1 MAKVELTSGGNREA
15 TITKDG
21 ELNVIAAPYP
31 PFVEQKVQPFRQ
43 YLTADGTTT
52 GSADMGV
59 DGSSTNV
66 DFWIPA
72 NESNDRYITTLS
84 FIVGYASTGK
94 PFQWANGAA
103 LTNGTRLWYENRRGE
118 HDIHEAIKSNQD
130 FFRLSFD
137 PIPTSWEVRHVNA
150 NNDFGYFVTTD
161 LTKMGLPFGIKLDA
175 GSMQRLSIT
184 IKDNAGTSAVSFNCI
199 GYGFER
205 FA

>member
-1 MAKVELTSGGNREA
+1 MAKVEITSGGNREA
-15 TITKDG
+15 TITQEG
-21 ELNVIAAPYP
+21 ELNVIPAPYP
-31 PFVEQKVQPFRQ
+31 PFVEQRVQPFRQ
-43 YLTADGTTT
+43 YLTADGTSG
-52 GSADMGV
+52 GSNDLGV

-72 NESNDRYITTLS
+72 SESNDRYITTLS
-84 FIVGYASTGK
+84 FIVGYAATGK
-94 PFQWANGAA
+94 PFQWADGAA

-118 HDIHEAIKSNQD
+118 HDIHDAIKSNQD

-150 NNDFGYFVTTD
+150 NNDFGYFVSTD
-161 LTKMGLPFGIKLDA
+161 LRKMGLPFGIKLDA
-175 GSMQRLSIT
+175 GTTQRLSIT

-205 FA
+205 FE

>member
-1 MAKVELTSGGNREA
+1 MAKVEITSGGNREA
-15 TITKDG
+15 TITQEG
-21 ELNVIAAPYP
+21 ELNVIPAPYP

-43 YLTADGTTT
+43 YLTADGTSG
-52 GSADMGV
+52 GSNDLGV

-72 NESNDRYITTLS
+72 SESNDRYITTLS
-84 FIVGYASTGK
+84 FIVGYAATGK
-94 PFQWANGAA
+94 PFQWADGAA

-118 HDIHEAIKSNQD
+118 HDIHDAIKSNQD

-150 NNDFGYFVTTD
+150 NNDFGYFVSTD
-161 LTKMGLPFGIKLDA
+161 LRKMGLPFGIKLDA
-175 GSMQRLSIT
+175 GTTQRLSIT

-205 FA
+205 FE

>member
-1 MAKVELTSGGNREA
+1 MAKVEITSGGNREA

-21 ELNVIAAPYP
+21 ELNVIQASYP

-43 YLTADGTTT
+43 YLTADGTSG
-52 GSADMGV
+52 GSNDLGV

-72 NESNDRYITTLS
+72 STSNDRYITTLS
-84 FIVGYASTGK
+84 FIVGYAATGK
-94 PFQWANGAA
+94 PFQWADGAA

-118 HDIHEAIKSNQD
+118 HDIHDAIKANQD
-130 FFRLSFD
+130 LFRLSFD

-150 NNDFGYFVTTD
+150 NNDYGYFVSTD
-161 LTKMGLPFGIKLDA
+161 LRKMGLPFGIKLDA
-175 GSMQRLSIT
+175 GTTQRLSIT
-184 IKDNAGTSAVSFNCI
+184 IKDNAGTSAVAFNCI

-205 FA
+205 FE